1 MAHRPGHNAAETEFL
16 KVVNGAAG
24 YFEFLKAT
32 GADGLDIS
40 ESSIDKIIQL
50 ADQFS
55 ASGTVSAP
63 AIGSFK
69 KDNSPAGNTSRTGNT
84 KKSAYV
90 SCHGDQ
96 NADLF
101 IVTELLPADRCQP
114 EAVSH
119 MKKAPPPL
127 KEGCR
132 VTPQGFLADPFEG
145 EAGALFLKILKAMGL
160 AKDMVFTMGIDP
172 GAFHQNTGFPAEL
185 AEKVKKR
192 IDQAAKPPG
201 AVLTFGEYSARIM
214 LGPDACVSRVRN
226 RFHNYK
232 NIRVM
237 ATYHPFLLLT
247 DISKKRAVW
256 EDVQQVMKITGNAL

>member
-1 MAHRPGHNAAETEFL
+1 MAHRPGQNAAEIEFL

-24 YFEFLKAT
+24 YFEFLKAM
-32 GADGLDIS
+32 GAEGLDIS
-40 ESSIDKIIQL
+40 ESSIDKIRHL

-55 ASGTVSAP
+55 TSGNVSAP
-63 AIGSFK
+63 SAVSFK
-69 KDNSPAGNTSRTGNT
+69 KGSSPAGITSRTVNT

-101 IVTELLPADRCQP
+101 IVTELLPADSRQP

-119 MKKAPPPL
+119 MKKGGASLQEGRRITPL
-127 KEGCR
+127 
-132 VTPQGFLADPFEG
+132 GFLADPFEG
-145 EAGALFLKILKAMGL
+145 AAGALFLKILKAMGL
-160 AKDMVFTMGIDP
+160 TKDMVFTMGIEP
-172 GAFHQNTGFPAEL
+172 GAFHQKTGFPTAL
-185 AEKVKKR
+185 SEKVKKR
-192 IDQAAKPPG
+192 IDQAAKHPE

-214 LGPDACVSRVRN
+214 LGPDARVSRVRN

-232 NIRVM
+232 NTRVM

-256 EDVQQVMKITGNAL
+256 EDVQLVMKITGNAV